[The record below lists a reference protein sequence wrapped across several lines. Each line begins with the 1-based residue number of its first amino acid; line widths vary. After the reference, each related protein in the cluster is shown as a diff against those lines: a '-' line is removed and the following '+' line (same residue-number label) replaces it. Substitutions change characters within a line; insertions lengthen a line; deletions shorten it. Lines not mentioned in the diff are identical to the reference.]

1 MELLRLI
8 KIVKTFLFKT
18 HSVSLNRKRLM
29 KENLKELSHGKTSI
43 TTVESL

>member
-29 KENLKELSHGKTSI
+29 KENLKRIIAWENKHHDS
-43 TTVESL
+43 